1 MQILLAKIM
10 AQNMGETHERL
21 ILQILDQILSEN
33 AHNIKVNH
41 NILLEGK
48 DATHQIDIYWEFQVG
63 DKKYSAVVEVKA
75 LSKPVGQETL
85 FQFRSVLDDLP
96 EQPIGILV
104 SNTGY
109 QEVAR
114 EYAKKRGILLYELRE
129 ASEADWNDRIKRFD
143 IDISAYTPHFDN
155 IKLIQDIEWNIQE
168 LKRLNI
174 PPSEASKIR
183 VEVSDNLKFYDENDK
198 EITTALVLFNSLV
211 PKGLDELPPTKVVY
225 TFDKSTFIK
234 TSNPQVKMKL
244 KSIEVTISKIHTT
257 KKIQIKG
264 EDFVDYVLKNIA
276 EDTIGTC
283 SRGD

>member
-1 MQILLAKIM
+1 M

-21 ILQILDQILSEN
+21 VLKILDQILSEN

-41 NILLEGK
+41 NILLKGK
-48 DATHQIDIYWEFQVG
+48 DATHQIDIYWEFLVG
-63 DKKYSAVVEVKA
+63 DKKYSVVVEVKT

-85 FQFRSVLDDLP
+85 FQFRSVLDDLR
-96 EQPIGILV
+96 EQPIGIIV

-109 QEVAR
+109 QEAAR
-114 EYAKKRGILLYELRE
+114 EYAKRRGILLYELRE
-129 ASEADWNDRIKRFD
+129 ASEADWNDRIKMFD

-174 PPSEASKIR
+174 PLSEASKIR

-211 PKGLDELPPTKVVY
+211 PEGLDELPPTKVVY
-225 TFDKSTFIK
+225 TFDKSTFIN

-244 KSIEVTISKIHTT
+244 KSIEVTISKILVT

-264 EDFVDYVLKNIA
+264 EDFVSYILKNIA
-276 EDTIGTC
+276 KGTNET
-283 SRGD
+283 SSKGD

>member
-1 MQILLAKIM
+1 M

>member
-1 MQILLAKIM
+1 M
-10 AQNMGETHERL
+10 AQNMGEIHERL

-41 NILLEGK
+41 DILLKGN

-63 DKKYSAVVEVKA
+63 DKKYSVVVEVKA
-75 LSKPVGQETL
+75 LSKPVGQEML

-109 QEVAR
+109 QEEAR

-129 ASEADWNDRIKRFD
+129 ASEADWNDRIKRFN
-143 IDISAYTPHFDN
+143 IDMSAYTPHFDN

-174 PPSEASKIR
+174 PQSEASKIR

-211 PKGLDELPPTKVVY
+211 PKGLEELPPTKVVY

-244 KSIEVTISKIHTT
+244 KSIEITISKILTT

-276 EDTIGTC
+276 EDAIGTS